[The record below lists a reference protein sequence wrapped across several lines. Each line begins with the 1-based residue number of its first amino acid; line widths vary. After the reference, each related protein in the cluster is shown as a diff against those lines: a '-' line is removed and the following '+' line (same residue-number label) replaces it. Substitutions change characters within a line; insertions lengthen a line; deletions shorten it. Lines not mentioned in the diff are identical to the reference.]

1 MPYKIKRL
9 EQQQGKPIR
18 EILIEAFNL
27 GRTQEKMAKR
37 LGVTPGTLA
46 KYMAIARLRIEPV
59 LIDEENHE
67 VLA

>member
-1 MPYKIKRL
+1 MNYKIKRL

-18 EILIEAFNL
+18 EILIEAFNFE
-27 GRTQEKMAKR
+27 RTQEAMAKR

-46 KYMAIARLRIEPV
+46 KYMAIARLRIEPA
-59 LIDEENHE
+59 LIDAENQE